1 MYLQF
6 NHCQLLSLITYF
18 HCMQFNKRFNIL
30 SCLGFKTMLFIAATG
45 LHLSKPAHSQSSVSL
60 QEYIDSYQSV
70 AMEHMR
76 TYRIPA
82 SIKMAQAILESGFGN
97 SDLASIAN
105 NHFGIKCHG
114 WQGRVFHKDDDERDE
129 CFRAYDDPL
138 QSFKDH
144 SLFLTGRSRYDPLFQ
159 LEITD
164 YRAWARGLRKAGY
177 ATNPRYPQLL
187 IDLIERNQLYLLD
200 QEVVGTIPLADVKSD
215 NSRRG
220 NLNQQE
226 TDQMDADEFMG
237 TTNVRRVFENNRIR
251 YIYARK
257 GDTPAQIAEDLG
269 IWKIEIEKYN
279 ELDKGQQIVPGQI
292 VYLQPKRRRNKQK
305 FHVAKEGETVYSISQ
320 QYGIKQKFI
329 YKRNALEKDEK
340 PQPGQKI
347 YLR

>member
-1 MYLQF
+1 
-6 NHCQLLSLITYF
+6 
-18 HCMQFNKRFNIL
+18 MQFTNGFGRRFP
-30 SCLGFKTMLFIAATG
+30 MLFKFIYVAG
-45 LHLSKPAHSQSSVSL
+45 VIFFLLNKPVYPQSSVTL
-60 QEYIDSYQSV
+60 QEYIDTYQAV

-97 SDLASIAN
+97 SDLASLGN

-114 WQGRVFHKDDDERDE
+114 WQGRVFHKDDDELDE

-144 SLFLTGRSRYDPLFQ
+144 SLFLTGRSRYDALFQ

-187 IDLIERNQLYLLD
+187 IDLIERNELYLLD
-200 QEVVGTIPLADVKSD
+200 QRVMGNTSFAENKPVNHESGTTDYDVSD
-215 NSRRG
+215 K
-220 NLNQQE
+220 
-226 TDQMDADEFMG
+226 MDADEFMG
-237 TTNVRRVFENNRIR
+237 TQEKRRVFENNRIR
-251 YIYARK
+251 YIYAREN
-257 GDTPAQIAEDLG
+257 DTPSRIAEDLG
-269 IWKIEIEKYN
+269 IWKIEINRYN
-279 ELDKGQQIVPGQI
+279 ELEEGQQITPGQI
-292 VYLQPKRRRNKQK
+292 VYLQPKRRRHKQK
-305 FHVAKEGETVYSISQ
+305 YHVVREGETVYTISQ

-329 YKRNALEKDEK
+329 YKRNALEKDEQ
-340 PQPGQKI
+340 PEPGQKI

>member
-1 MYLQF
+1 MR
-6 NHCQLLSLITYF
+6 
-18 HCMQFNKRFNIL
+18 FNKLFNSISFPGAKIIL
-30 SCLGFKTMLFIAATG
+30 IIITIVFYLN
-45 LHLSKPAHSQSSVSL
+45 KPAYSQSSLSL
-60 QEYIDSYQSV
+60 QQYIDTYQPV

-97 SDLASIAN
+97 SDLASIGN

-144 SLFLTGRSRYDPLFQ
+144 SLFLTGRSRYEPLFQ

-200 QEVVGTIPLADVKSD
+200 QKVVGTMPLADARSD
-215 NSRRG
+215 NSKPG

-226 TDQMDADEFMG
+226 TDQMDADEFIG

-257 GDTPAQIAEDLG
+257 GDTPARIAEDTG
-269 IWKIEIEKYN
+269 VWKIEIRKYN
-279 ELDKGQQIVPGQI
+279 ELENGQQIVPGQI

-340 PQPGQKI
+340 PKPGQKI